1 MKSGLFQV
9 WQRIGSVSL
18 RPFEVLT
25 CLLLVLLLAQV
36 ISHQAS
42 VDTDM
47 AVNLSSAQALLDGS
61 RLYRD
66 CFNPGWPP
74 ALYLILPAAALAR
87 GLHIYPVLFLKLY
100 FYLAVCI
107 AVFAVMFFARLS
119 RVRAL
124 ESCLLPVAAP
134 FSAAFLL
141 FTSGLLMGME
151 YFPNGA
157 QLFPVLI
164 LPLIIL
170 QESSPEGSKES
181 SLAYGLAALALCF
194 EPSFWLYYLILVFF
208 RGSLGGW
215 RSFCRGCLPFLLPA
229 FLLLLFSVSYQGAW
243 QNYLD
248 WSVLINQLNFLGFN
262 DYLYWMDK
270 SPDLRKQVYVFVM
283 LLVLSAPL
291 LVRSAICRKMAAL
304 ACFGFAYFLSSQTLL
319 GQFTLPMLFFAGLA
333 GLSSLVFLFRLAR
346 LRFSRLRRLK
356 ILPGSLGCKQTIL
369 ACLLLFAVSTSL
381 PRLFGQDTVTI
392 DDGAGTRAVVLSSDL
407 SIFAR
412 TVLKETRAG
421 EPVTVYCWQARPG
434 FPLTAQLMRKPSR
447 FPYLYPFMAFRH
459 GGAEASACGLT
470 DVERVP
476 KLESR
481 FYALLQEE
489 LSAPA
494 RSVSSPALI
503 FIEDGDIRQQF
514 DDRGLVK
521 LLDTDYSMLNSFT
534 FSEEERKGHPPFEYP
549 GYMNAFAVFKHR

>member
-1 MKSGLFQV
+1 MKIGLSQV
-9 WQRIGSVSL
+9 WQRVGSISL
-18 RPFEVLT
+18 HPFEVLT
-25 CLLLVLLLAQV
+25 CLLLALLLAQI

-47 AVNLSSAQALLDGS
+47 AVNLSTSQALLDGS
-61 RLYRD
+61 RLYLD

-74 ALYLILPAAALAR
+74 ALYLILPAAFLAR
-87 GLHIYPVLFLKLY
+87 VLHIYPVLVLKLY
-100 FYLAVCI
+100 LFLAICI
-107 AVFAVMFFARLS
+107 AVFAVMHCARLS
-119 RVRAL
+119 RVAAL

-141 FTSGLLMGME
+141 LTSGSFMGME

-157 QLFPVLI
+157 QLFPILV
-164 LPLIIL
+164 LPLIIR
-170 QESSPEGSKES
+170 QESSTES
-181 SLAYGLAALALCF
+181 PLAYGLAALALCF
-194 EPSFWLYYLILVFF
+194 EPSFGLFYLFLVSFGVSSGGF
-208 RGSLGGW
+208 RN
-215 RSFCRGCLPFLLPA
+215 FCRGYLPFLLPA
-229 FLLLLFSVSYQGAW
+229 FLLLMFSISYQGAW
-243 QNYLD
+243 KNYLD

-270 SPDLRKQVYVFVM
+270 SPDLRKQVYGFVM

-333 GLSSLVFLFRLAR
+333 GLSSLVFLCRVAR
-346 LRFSRLRRLK
+346 LRFPRLRRLK
-356 ILPGSLGCKQTIL
+356 FLTRPLGCKQTL
-369 ACLLLFAVSTSL
+369 MACLLSFAVSIIL
-381 PRLFGQDTVTI
+381 PTLFRQDTVTI

-421 EPVTVYCWQARPG
+421 APITVYCWQARPG

-447 FPYLYPFMAFRH
+447 FPYLYPFMAFHH

-470 DVERVP
+470 DGERLP
-476 KLESR
+476 KLESK
-481 FYALLQEE
+481 FYSLLQEE
-489 LSAPA
+489 LSGPSKGAL
-494 RSVSSPALI
+494 SPALI
-503 FIEDGDIRQQF
+503 FIEDGDVRQQF

-521 LLDTDYSMLNSFT
+521 LLDTDYSMLDSLS